1 MYKTPRRYQRLQLKV
16 PVEMRPAPDGN
27 PIHAV
32 TTDLSAG
39 GFYVEMMFTLA
50 IGTQVHLVLQ
60 LGESTVL
67 ALGQVVTCDP
77 TVGNGVRLTRMLP
90 EDRQEL
96 ERFLQSAEAAK
107 ASGAKSGG
115 Q

>member
-1 MYKTPRRYQRLQLKV
+1 MYKTPRRHQRLQLQV

-50 IGTQVHLVLQ
+50 IGTEVDIVLQ
-60 LGESTVL
+60 LGDSTVL

-77 TVGNGVRLTRMLP
+77 TVGNGIRLTRMLP
-90 EDRQEL
+90 EDQLEL
-96 ERFLQSAEAAK
+96 ERFLQTSEAAN